1 MATVCKGQL
10 ISQNVT
16 PGHTQ
21 TEPEKH
27 LKTTALSVDLENIA
41 TDKSEF
47 NSNAVGMPEL
57 KMYRLIDRIFSRCYP
72 PFNF

>member
-1 MATVCKGQL
+1 MITCKERSVQQVATVCKGQL

-21 TEPEKH
+21 TEPEKP

-47 NSNAVGMPEL
+47 KSHASGWSL
-57 KMYRLIDRIFSRCYP
+57 
-72 PFNF
+72 

>member
-1 MATVCKGQL
+1 MATVYKEQL

-16 PGHTQ
+16 RGHTQ

-27 LKTTALSVDLENIA
+27 LKTTALSVDQENIA

-47 NSNAVGMPEL
+47 YSSVVGL
-57 KMYRLIDRIFSRCYP
+57 SL
-72 PFNF
+72 

>member
-1 MATVCKGQL
+1 MATVCKEQL

-16 PGHTQ
+16 RGHTQ
-21 TEPEKH
+21 TEQEKH

-47 NSNAVGMPEL
+47 KSHAGGGSL
-57 KMYRLIDRIFSRCYP
+57 
-72 PFNF
+72 